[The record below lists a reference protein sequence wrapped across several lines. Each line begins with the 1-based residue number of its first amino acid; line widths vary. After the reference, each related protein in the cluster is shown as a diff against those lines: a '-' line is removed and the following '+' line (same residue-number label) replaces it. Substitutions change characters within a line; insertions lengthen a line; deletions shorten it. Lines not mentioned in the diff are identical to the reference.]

1 MRAHAERLGMPS
13 PPKKIIAT
21 GGASAND
28 HILTIIASIFGC
40 NVYTVQKPDSASLGA
55 ALRAAHG
62 WLCNQKGKFVPISDM
77 YIRKL
82 EETSL
87 SCKLSVPAAD
97 QDLIDKYTLLMKKR
111 LEIENR
117 LIQRLGR

>member
-1 MRAHAERLGMPS
+1 MRASEFRASVVRRLS
-13 PPKKIIAT
+13 LVST
-21 GGASAND
+21 
-28 HILTIIASIFGC
+28 
-40 NVYTVQKPDSASLGA
+40 DSASLGA

-77 YIRKL
+77 YLRKL

-87 SCKLSVPAAD
+87 SCKLAVPAAD
-97 QDLIDKYTLLMKKR
+97 QDLVDRYTLLMKKR

-117 LIQRLGR
+117 LIQRLGRC